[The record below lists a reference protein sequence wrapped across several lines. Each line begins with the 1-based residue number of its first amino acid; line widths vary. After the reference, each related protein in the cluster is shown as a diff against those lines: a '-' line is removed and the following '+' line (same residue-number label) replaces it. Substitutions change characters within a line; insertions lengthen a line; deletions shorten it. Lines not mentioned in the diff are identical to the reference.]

1 MTKQEKCDK
10 NKDMK
15 VQLKTKYKQPNI
27 DNALESSTFQG
38 SHQNKFDNELESS
51 TFQGQFYVYQKQID
65 NTILSSY
72 AKHDSNTKT
81 KVLVN
86 PLSQDELAHGW
97 SLVLPRVNN
106 KSRIHHFKI
115 FLSHLPEHLWDQL
128 HLENKNLYDKNCTSI
143 YYNIITD
150 KIYRYSVQRSVNDNN
165 IRELY
170 NNVMKRNF
178 NSNKVKELYD
188 NLKNENVKGWLM
200 IRARNLLNKHMI

>member
-27 DNALESSTFQG
+27 DNELESSTFQG

-51 TFQGQFYVYQKQID
+51 TFQGQFYVYQKHD
-65 NTILSSY
+65 CNTILSSY
-72 AKHDSNTKT
+72 AKHDSNAKT

-115 FLSHLPEHLWDQL
+115 FLSHLPEHLWNQL

-200 IRARNLLNKHMI
+200 IRARYLLNKHMI

>member
-1 MTKQEKCDK
+1 M
-10 NKDMK
+10 
-15 VQLKTKYKQPNI
+15 
-27 DNALESSTFQG
+27 
-38 SHQNKFDNELESS
+38 
-51 TFQGQFYVYQKQID
+51 
-65 NTILSSY
+65 
-72 AKHDSNTKT
+72 
-81 KVLVN
+81 
-86 PLSQDELAHGW
+86 
-97 SLVLPRVNN
+97 
-106 KSRIHHFKI
+106 
-115 FLSHLPEHLWDQL
+115 
-128 HLENKNLYDKNCTSI
+128 YDKNCTSI